1 MSGDWDVDAGSPN
14 ITQNE
19 QAPPPPPPS
28 VNLKEP
34 RSPRK
39 LTKDSG
45 YETSAQCDHD
55 YANSISDWFSQEKAL
70 DKIDDGK
77 SWSKDNNV
85 RNSQNTTSDEKR

>member
-1 MSGDWDVDAGSPN
+1 MTGEWDVDIGSLCN
-14 ITQNE
+14 VQSE
-19 QAPPPPPPS
+19 QPPPPPPPS

-77 SWSKDNNV
+77 SWSKDTSI
-85 RNSQNTTSDEKR
+85 RNPQNSANSEKR